1 MESER
6 LPICSTYE
14 SNCSMSRFDSST
26 GSSGSASITTSKASA
41 ATDCL
46 QAGMAEPHEE
56 ALAPQARFK
65 RFDFVAVTSV
75 FLLVDL
81 FGHTNPNGLFK
92 TALFIC

>member
-1 MESER
+1 MASER

-14 SNCSMSRFDSST
+14 SNCSISRFDSST

-65 RFDFVAVTSV
+65 GLDFVVVANTFFSY
-75 FLLVDL
+75 
-81 FGHTNPNGLFK
+81 
-92 TALFIC
+92 